1 MHVKGMIQWI
11 FFDLLK
17 LIGDFERIADHGKNI
32 LESARELN
40 DKGLSFSEPAG
51 RELGVLSAAV
61 SEILA
66 LSLSAFR
73 NDDLSAAARVEPLEQ
88 VIDGLRTHMRSNHIQ
103 HLQQGHCSIEA
114 GFVWSD
120 LLTNMER
127 TADHCSNIATCL
139 IDMKDENLNLHESL
153 RAVRGSDPD
162 FLNHFTAYE
171 KKYALS

>member
-1 MHVKGMIQWI
+1 MIQWI

-73 NDDLSAAARVEPLEQ
+73 NDDLSAAARV
-88 VIDGLRTHMRSNHIQ
+88 
-103 HLQQGHCSIEA
+103 
-114 GFVWSD
+114 
-120 LLTNMER
+120 
-127 TADHCSNIATCL
+127 
-139 IDMKDENLNLHESL
+139 
-153 RAVRGSDPD
+153 
-162 FLNHFTAYE
+162 
-171 KKYALS
+171 

>member
-1 MHVKGMIQWI
+1 MD

-103 HLQQGHCSIEA
+103 RLQQGLCSIEA

-127 TADHCSNIATCL
+127 TADHCSNIAACL
-139 IDMKDENLNLHESL
+139 IDMQDENLNLHESL
-153 RAVRGSDPD
+153 RATRSGDPD
-162 FLNHFTAYE
+162 FLKNFTAYE

>member
-1 MHVKGMIQWI
+1 MIQWI

-73 NDDLSAAARVEPLEQ
+73 NDDLLRKEIRPFLTIVPPSSPFAAAAGDIFFFSPATPYMTQYSHTFSLE
-88 VIDGLRTHMRSNHIQ
+88 
-103 HLQQGHCSIEA
+103 
-114 GFVWSD
+114 
-120 LLTNMER
+120 
-127 TADHCSNIATCL
+127 
-139 IDMKDENLNLHESL
+139 
-153 RAVRGSDPD
+153 
-162 FLNHFTAYE
+162 
-171 KKYALS
+171 

>member
-1 MHVKGMIQWI
+1 MD

-103 HLQQGHCSIEA
+103 RLQQGHCSIEA

-127 TADHCSNIATCL
+127 TADHCSNIAACL
-139 IDMKDENLNLHESL
+139 IDMKDENLNLL
-153 RAVRGSDPD
+153 YRMICQWRAICWIRWPRTR
-162 FLNHFTAYE
+162 TA
-171 KKYALS
+171 ASAWRPI

>member
-1 MHVKGMIQWI
+1 MIQWI

-73 NDDLSAAARVEPLEQ
+73 NGDLLRKEIRPFQTIVPPSSPFAAAEGGYL
-88 VIDGLRTHMRSNHIQ
+88 
-103 HLQQGHCSIEA
+103 
-114 GFVWSD
+114 
-120 LLTNMER
+120 
-127 TADHCSNIATCL
+127 
-139 IDMKDENLNLHESL
+139 
-153 RAVRGSDPD
+153 
-162 FLNHFTAYE
+162 FLFPGNTLYDTI
-171 KKYALS
+171 

>member
-1 MHVKGMIQWI
+1 MD
-11 FFDLLK
+11 FFDFLK

-73 NDDLSAAARVEPLEQ
+73 NDDLLRKEIRPFLTIVPPSSPFAAAEGGYL
-88 VIDGLRTHMRSNHIQ
+88 
-103 HLQQGHCSIEA
+103 
-114 GFVWSD
+114 
-120 LLTNMER
+120 
-127 TADHCSNIATCL
+127 
-139 IDMKDENLNLHESL
+139 
-153 RAVRGSDPD
+153 
-162 FLNHFTAYE
+162 FLFPGNTLYDTI
-171 KKYALS
+171 